1 MNIKT
6 ELIKSSIAEMV
17 CGRITDFDIDES
29 KVADSK
35 ATEVLAEIQEILK
48 SGEEDDFLIVDA
60 IVDIFIKHNLD
71 FGGCHDF

>member
-6 ELIKSSIAEMV
+6 ELIKSCIAEMV
-17 CGRITDFDIDES
+17 CGRITDFEIDES

>member
-17 CGRITDFDIDES
+17 CGRITDFEIDES

-35 ATEVLAEIQEILK
+35 AIQVLAEIQEVLK
-48 SGEEDDFLIVDA
+48 SGEEDDFLIVDS
-60 IVDIFIKHNLD
+60 IVEIFIKNNLD
-71 FGGCHDF
+71 FGGCHNF

>member
-29 KVADSK
+29 KVANSK
-35 ATEVLAEIQEILK
+35 AIQVLGEIQEVLK
-48 SGEEDDFLIVDA
+48 NGEDDFLIVED
-60 IVDIFIKHNLD
+60 IVEIFIKHNLD